1 MCGWVSRGGVLG
13 WETLRSQV
21 WTSLLCD
28 RPQKVF
34 REGQLSGAGGVGGA
48 RGAEGVGEGG
58 SMLGGGVVG
67 VQTGQGEV

>member
-1 MCGWVSRGGVLG
+1 MGKVSLHDG
-13 WETLRSQV
+13 
-21 WTSLLCD
+21 
-28 RPQKVF
+28 
-34 REGQLSGAGGVGGA
+34 LSGAGGVGGA